1 MPFFFFLQDR
11 ESKILQ
17 LERQLD
23 EQSGRLLALGGPNSD
38 ILTTENNMELGRNL
52 IWIFK
57 FQFTFGIVCKKANFS
72 FAYRSYEQ
80 DDEENQW
87 RIAETMQRERRGSSC
102 LVFNKSGDNGPKLW
116 HSSMPKDLHC
126 RRKHEDSCKWVSNL
140 QKSPWPIVDDF
151 CQRLAVFWLYSSL

>member
-1 MPFFFFLQDR
+1 MPFFFQDR

-23 EQSGRLLALGGPNSD
+23 EQSGRLLALGSENSD

-57 FQFTFGIVCKKANFS
+57 VQFTFGIVYKQANFP

-80 DDEENQW
+80 DDEESQ
-87 RIAETMQRERRGSSC
+87 
-102 LVFNKSGDNGPKLW
+102 
-116 HSSMPKDLHC
+116 
-126 RRKHEDSCKWVSNL
+126 
-140 QKSPWPIVDDF
+140 
-151 CQRLAVFWLYSSL
+151 

>member
-1 MPFFFFLQDR
+1 MCSIIEGCAVVHQVKQKFKQILPCALFFFFLQDR

-80 DDEENQW
+80 DDEENQ
-87 RIAETMQRERRGSSC
+87 
-102 LVFNKSGDNGPKLW
+102 
-116 HSSMPKDLHC
+116 
-126 RRKHEDSCKWVSNL
+126 
-140 QKSPWPIVDDF
+140 
-151 CQRLAVFWLYSSL
+151 